1 MLELGQQGIR
11 IVPALP
17 DDEDWEASTTM
28 KFGPILTAQAV
39 GKVLGHN
46 MAGADGRRLFRKGHP
61 LTPADVTTLL
71 EMGRSVVYVAE
82 LEADDVAENE
92 AARRVAAAVSGT
104 GLSLTGP
111 ATGRVNLKAAIL
123 GILRVDAARLA
134 RLNSQEGITLA
145 TLLTNTAVHPRKIVA
160 TVKIIPYAV
169 PETAVTAVE
178 AIAAEAG
185 PLINITP
192 LPSCP
197 IALILSGSPAAQ
209 TRIVESFIPPIRTRL
224 AALGSL
230 LDTVDFIPLEDETG
244 EMELAH
250 KLTERVQRGAGLVIL
265 AGETAIMDRYD
276 IAPRAI
282 ERAGGVVTCFGTPV
296 DPGNLLMLGYLGKI
310 PVLGA
315 PGCVRS
321 PKPNIVDLVL
331 PRLLA
336 GDRLTQIDIV
346 ALGHGGLLEDVAER
360 PLPRH
365 RVNSKQ

>member
-1 MLELGQQGIR
+1 
-11 IVPALP
+11 
-17 DDEDWEASTTM
+17 M
-28 KFGPILTAQAV
+28 KFGPISTEQAV
-39 GKVLGHN
+39 GKILGHN
-46 MAGADGRRLFRKGHP
+46 IAGADGRRLFRKGHP
-61 LTPADVTTLL
+61 LTPNDIITLL

-82 LEADDVAENE
+82 LEAGDVGENE
-92 AARRVAAAVSGT
+92 AARRVAAAVSGS
-104 GLSLTGP
+104 GFSLTGP
-111 ATGRVNLKAAIL
+111 ATGRVNLKANVL

-145 TLLTNTAVHPRKIVA
+145 TLLANTAVHPRKIVA

-192 LPSCP
+192 LPAHRA
-197 IALILSGSPAAQ
+197 ALILSGSHTAR
-209 TRIVESFIPPIRTRL
+209 TRTVDSFTPPIRARL
-224 AALGSL
+224 ETLGST

-244 EMELAH
+244 EVELAH
-250 KLTERVQRGAGLVIL
+250 KLAERVQGGAGLVIL

-276 IAPRAI
+276 IAPRAV
-282 ERAGGVVTCFGTPV
+282 ERAGGVVTCFGAPV

-336 GDRLTQIDIV
+336 GDRLTQLDIV
-346 ALGHGGLLEDVAER
+346 NLGHGGLLEDVAER

-365 RVNSKQ
+365 KVNSKQ

>member
-1 MLELGQQGIR
+1 
-11 IVPALP
+11 
-17 DDEDWEASTTM
+17 M
-28 KFGPILTAQAV
+28 KFGPIPTEQAV
-39 GKVLGHN
+39 GKILGHN

-61 LTPADVTTLL
+61 LTPTDVTTLL
-71 EMGRSVVYVAE
+71 EIGRSVVYVAE
-82 LEADDVAENE
+82 LETGDVGENE
-92 AARRVAAAVSGT
+92 AARRVAVAVSGA
-104 GLSLTGP
+104 GLSLTRP
-111 ATGRVNLKAAIL
+111 ATGRVNLKAAVL

-192 LPSCP
+192 LPAHRA
-197 IALILSGSPAAQ
+197 ALILSGSPAAQ
-209 TRIVESFIPPIRTRL
+209 TRTVGSFTPLIRARL
-224 AALGSL
+224 ETLGST
-230 LDTVDFIPLEDETG
+230 LDTVDFIPLEDDTG
-244 EMELAH
+244 EKELAQ
-250 KLTERVQRGAGLVIL
+250 KLAERVTNGAGLVIL

-276 IAPRAI
+276 IAPRAV
-282 ERAGGVVTCFGTPV
+282 ERAGGVVTCFGAPV

-336 GDRLTQIDIV
+336 GDRLTQMDIV
-346 ALGHGGLLEDVAER
+346 SLGHGGLLEDVAER
-360 PLPRH
+360 PLPRGK
-365 RVNSKQ
+365 VSG